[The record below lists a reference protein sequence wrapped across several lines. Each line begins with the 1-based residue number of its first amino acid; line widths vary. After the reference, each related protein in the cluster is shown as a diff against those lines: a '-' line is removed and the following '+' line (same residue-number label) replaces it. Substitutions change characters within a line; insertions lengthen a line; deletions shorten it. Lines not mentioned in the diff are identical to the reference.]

1 MMTFILM
8 MIMIMM
14 KTMKKI
20 GSLDSNKMRVASN
33 VMKHSG
39 TLQKH
44 LKEKRLSW
52 YRYKMNVDFL
62 KFSGVEIGK
71 KIHCPKNTIDIG
83 DIRRYNIVIKEGF

>member
-1 MMTFILM
+1 MTFILM
-8 MIMIMM
+8 MIIMMM

-33 VMKHSG
+33 VMKHPEA
-39 TLQKH
+39 LKKH
-44 LKEKRLSW
+44 LKEKLLSW

-62 KFSGVEIGK
+62 KSSGVEIGK

-83 DIRRYNIVIKEGF
+83 DIRRYNIAIKENF